1 MLLGDGR
8 YCVFPMRCE
17 GEGRVRTGYE
27 GLSITPVVREA
38 VFEQMSKPAPRT
50 DCDADV
56 ARHGESKPMAKQQR
70 TNSPASDTSSGYSRC
85 VVRALKRRAQSE
97 EPARQVHENMQNAS
111 EKRKRSSSE
120 PALTWRLPYCF
131 NRWLGGLTKYQDL
144 ERSCGSR

>member
-1 MLLGDGR
+1 MPKPFDSCERCGCYYAFRDMTDECCWVTEGK
-8 YCVFPMRCE
+8 YCVFPMPCE

-85 VVRALKRRAQSE
+85 VVRALKRRAQGE
-97 EPARQVHENMQNAS
+97 EPARQVHENIQML
-111 EKRKRSSSE
+111 RKRG
-120 PALTWRLPYCF
+120 RG
-131 NRWLGGLTKYQDL
+131 R
-144 ERSCGSR
+144 RVSRH